1 MTRYIS
7 AVLVACVLALLSA
20 TVSAQSKLTLVPS
33 ASVSSVYD
41 DNIFAKAV
49 GSSDQL
55 MLITPALETTY
66 ETPDTMLFG
75 AYTFDVQRSLANP
88 TLSTLH
94 ARRHGIVDSRFQ
106 LTPRFAFGFGG
117 RYDRTDGAAE
127 FQRFPGVLLDR
138 RRAERW
144 EGGPSFSYKIS
155 SRSSFSGLF
164 NWINETVEDS
174 VGGSEQVARLG
185 VTRETTPR
193 STFGVGVLG
202 RRFVSADEAVVPSG
216 LPTSVIR
223 GDVYTSHDG
232 YQVVQGGTFVSLAPL
247 AAYTYEVAPATR
259 ISVQAGP
266 RYSSSVDAVVP
277 EVAAGFGRRAPN
289 VVSYSFDY
297 WRGESII
304 LGVLGPAEVDS
315 ATARF
320 TVPIRTN
327 LELGAYGGLF
337 SSQTLSQGKVRV
349 YHAEVVGSWTTK
361 GLLTF
366 AASYGTDLQHGDVR
380 SSLLS
385 DREIVRHVILF
396 RLTAAPRLSKTF
408 QPSDPLEPLGV
419 PTKGVK

>member
-7 AVLVACVLALLSA
+7 AFLVACVLALLSA
-20 TVSAQSKLTLVPS
+20 TVSAQSKLTFVPS

-49 GSSDQL
+49 GSADQM

-66 ETPDTMLFG
+66 ETPVTMLFG
-75 AYTFDVQRSLANP
+75 SYTFDVQRSLANP

-94 ARRHGIVDSRFQ
+94 ARRHATVDSKFQ
-106 LTPRFAFGFGG
+106 VTPRLTFGLGG

-127 FQRFPGVLLDR
+127 FQRFTGVLLDR

-144 EGGPSFSYKIS
+144 EAGPSFSYKPS
-155 SRSSFSGLF
+155 SRTNFNGLF

-185 VTRETTPR
+185 VTRQTTPR
-193 STFGVGVLG
+193 STFGVSALG
-202 RRFVSADEAVVPSG
+202 RRFVSADEAIVPSG

-223 GDVYTSHDG
+223 GNVYTSHDG
-232 YQVVQGGTFVSLAPL
+232 YQVVRGGTFVSLAPL
-247 AAYTYEVAPATR
+247 VAYTYEVAPATT
-259 ISVQAGP
+259 ITVQAGP
-266 RYSSSVDAVVP
+266 RYSSALDAFVP
-277 EVAAGFGRRAPN
+277 EVAAGFGRKAPN
-289 VVSYSFDY
+289 IFGYSFDY

-304 LGVLGPAEVDS
+304 LGVLGPVEVDS
-315 ATARF
+315 ATAKF

-327 LELGAYGGLF
+327 LEVGVHGGLF
-337 SSQTLSQGKVRV
+337 NSQTLSQGNVRV
-349 YHAEVVGSWTTK
+349 YHAEIVGSWTTK
-361 GLLTF
+361 GLLTI
-366 AASYGTDLQHGDVR
+366 AASYGTDFQHGDVR

-385 DREIVRHVILF
+385 DREVVRHVILL
-396 RLTAAPRLSKTF
+396 RLTAAPRLSKSF
-408 QPSDPLEPLGV
+408 KPDDPLQPLGV